1 MAEIICAL
9 QSRYCRAHSYLT
21 DTYIQLARI
30 KVPYMVAS
38 STSLDCCGTQ
48 DWLAILHSLVK
59 DDQRIQISVRLV
71 FAGFIS
77 ETKIRNSLNLRLLYA
92 REW

>member
-1 MAEIICAL
+1 MAESIRAL

-21 DTYIQLARI
+21 AGKNQG
-30 KVPYMVAS
+30 PYMVAS

-48 DWLAILHSLVK
+48 DWLGILHSLVK

-77 ETKIRNSLNLRLLYA
+77 ETKIRNSLNLRLSYT